1 VRFLSRL
8 LIGVGVLLMILA
20 GVWRLAV
27 PPLAIKLPDDLD
39 KTAHATGT
47 FTLFLNPAT
56 KTPIDDPQSYPLDIE
71 RRLHVASSTS
81 KTAVL
86 KEDDVE
92 VIKGLPDP
100 VGHQTLVQ
108 QYVLDRRS
116 MKDVDSDQ
124 AYAYSTSSKVD
135 RSPAYS
141 VQLPFD
147 TGKGPYQIWK
157 NEAGRSYAFTGEGT
171 THANG
176 ITVQLLHG
184 TLKDAKV
191 EPYYIDTL
199 SSVLPKTLTPAEAAA
214 QLESQGVDATA
225 LTTVVLPQLDP
236 ADRAEITSILAQPVN
251 LKYTVDVDTHL
262 GIEQRT
268 GAIVNLRKIDQ
279 TIYVSPDVTGIGRA
293 QLILAEQKYAGKPV
307 VVAAS
312 QVLNKLVTSPPRLKA
327 YSYAYSQ
334 TPASVA
340 DISSYAKDKGDQID
354 LVQRTVP
361 LVLLIA
367 GGVVLVIG
375 LALLFVARRRRP
387 DEPAL
392 NPREPQPIP

>member
-1 VRFLSRL
+1 MRFLSKL
-8 LIGVGVLLMILA
+8 LIGAGVLLMVLA

-27 PPLAIKLPDDLD
+27 PPLAVKLPSDLD

-47 FTLFLNPAT
+47 FTLYLNPAT
-56 KTPIDDPQSYPLDIE
+56 KTPFADPKSYPLDIA
-71 RRLHVASSTS
+71 RRLQVVSSTS

-92 VIKGLPDP
+92 TIQGLPDP
-100 VGHQTLVQ
+100 IGHQTLVQ

-116 MKDVDSDQ
+116 MKNVDSDQ
-124 AYAYSTSSKVD
+124 SYAYSPSSKVD

-141 VQLPFD
+141 VQLPFN
-147 TGKGPYQIWK
+147 TANGPYQIWK
-157 NEAGRSYAFTGEGT
+157 NEAGRSYAFNGEGK

-184 TLKDAKV
+184 ALKDAQV
-191 EPYYIDTL
+191 QQYYVDTL
-199 SSVLPKTLTPAEAAA
+199 ASVLPKTLDPAQAAA
-214 QLESQGVDATA
+214 QLKSQGVDASQ
-225 LTTVVLPQLDP
+225 LTSVVLPQLEP
-236 ADRAEITSILAQPVN
+236 ADRAEIVSILSQTVN
-251 LKYTVDVDTHL
+251 LQYTVDVDTHL

-293 QLILAEQKYAGKPV
+293 QLILAEQKYANKPV

-312 QVLNKLVTSPPRLKA
+312 KVLNGLVTKPPRLKA

-354 LVQRTVP
+354 LVERTVP
-361 LVLLIA
+361 LALLVTGFVLLI
-367 GGVVLVIG
+367 VG
-375 LALLFVARRRRP
+375 LITVRRAASP
-387 DEPAL
+387 SAAATHS
-392 NPREPQPIP
+392 

>member
-1 VRFLSRL
+1 VRFVSRL

-47 FTLFLNPAT
+47 FTLYLNPAT

-71 RRLHVASSTS
+71 RRLRVASSTS

-86 KEDDVE
+86 REDDVE

-124 AYAYSTSSKVD
+124 AYAYSASSKVD

-184 TLKDAKV
+184 TLKGAKV

-214 QLESQGVDATA
+214 QLESQGVDAAA

-236 ADRAEITSILAQPVN
+236 ADRAEITSILSQPVN
-251 LKYTVDVDTHL
+251 LRYTVDVDTHL

-293 QLILAEQKYAGKPV
+293 QLILAEQKYADKPV

-312 QVLNKLVTSPPRLKA
+312 PVLNKLVTSPPRLKA

-367 GGVVLVIG
+367 GAVVLLVGVVL
-375 LALLFVARRRRP
+375 LFVTRRRP
-387 DEPAL
+387 HEPAL
-392 NPREPQPIP
+392 SPQEPQPIL

>member
-1 VRFLSRL
+1 VRFVSRL

-47 FTLFLNPAT
+47 FTLSLNPAT
-56 KTPIDDPQSYPLDIE
+56 KTPIDDPQTYPLDIE
-71 RRLHVASSTS
+71 RRLRVASSTS

-86 KEDDVE
+86 REDDVE

-147 TGKGPYQIWK
+147 TGNGPYQIWK

-184 TLKDAKV
+184 ALKGAKV

-214 QLESQGVDATA
+214 QLESQGVDAA
-225 LTTVVLPQLDP
+225 SLTTVVLPQLDP
-236 ADRAEITSILAQPVN
+236 ADRAEITSVLSQPVN

-293 QLILAEQKYAGKPV
+293 QLILAEQKYADKPV

-361 LVLLIA
+361 LILLIA
-367 GGVVLVIG
+367 GAAVLVVGVVL
-375 LALLFVARRRRP
+375 LFVTRRRP
-387 DEPAL
+387 HEPAL
-392 NPREPQPIP
+392 SPQEPQPIP